1 MSSSAFYGSE
11 DSWEKMKSM
20 YQLAAGHIHQHAG
33 LALSFFFFII
43 LKRGFCHSWMLCF
56 HLSQSAATNAV
67 NETIVNKSGGNMWAA
82 AGSLDSERG
91 RSENLKKGQFFKKKK
106 QKILIVDLNTRPE
119 MLSSPADRDLFVCMC
134 CRWTHPCYVW
144 IW

>member
-33 LALSFFFFII
+33 LALSFFYI

-67 NETIVNKSGGNMWAA
+67 NETIVNKSGGN
-82 AGSLDSERG
+82 
-91 RSENLKKGQFFKKKK
+91 
-106 QKILIVDLNTRPE
+106 T
-119 MLSSPADRDLFVCMC
+119 
-134 CRWTHPCYVW
+134 
-144 IW
+144 

>member
-1 MSSSAFYGSE
+1 
-11 DSWEKMKSM
+11 
-20 YQLAAGHIHQHAG
+20 
-33 LALSFFFFII
+33 
-43 LKRGFCHSWMLCF
+43 
-56 HLSQSAATNAV
+56 
-67 NETIVNKSGGNMWAA
+67 MWAA

-119 MLSSPADRDLFVCMC
+119 MFRSPADRDLFVCMC